1 MTGKAPTYE
10 EVLAAARRAAERIER
25 EWPESKR
32 ALSGPVRTEPSS
44 DLHERRDEPKPR

>member
-25 EWPESKR
+25 EWPDWKR
-32 ALSGPVRTEPSS
+32 ALSEPERTDSRGAS
-44 DLHERRDEPKPR
+44 DRRDDPKPR